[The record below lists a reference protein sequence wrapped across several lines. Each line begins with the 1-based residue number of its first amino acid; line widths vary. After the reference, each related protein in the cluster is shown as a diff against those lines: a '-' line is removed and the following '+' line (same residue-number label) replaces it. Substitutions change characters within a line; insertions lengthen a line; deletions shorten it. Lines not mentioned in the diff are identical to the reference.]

1 MSIFVK
7 DTVHEIIYN
16 DLIQVIESNL
26 DWDRFKNKTILI
38 TGANG
43 FLPAYMVYGFL
54 LLNDH
59 KNLNIKVL
67 GLVRNEEKARL
78 KFGDLLQ
85 RPDFEFLVQDVKEP
99 IITDQPIHFC
109 IHAASQAS
117 PKYYKIDPVGTINAN
132 VLGTNNLLHLAKEK
146 NMDSFLFV
154 SSGEVYGQ
162 VEEENVPT
170 KENQYGYTDI
180 LDVRSCYGE
189 AKRLSETM
197 CVAWFQQFGVQAKTI
212 RPFHTYGP
220 GLEMNDGRVYADFV
234 SDIVHDRNIIMKSDG
249 SARRAFCYIA
259 DATLGFFT
267 VLLSGENGKAYN
279 LGNSKAEYSIL
290 ELAEVLCTLFPNKML
305 KVIRDETMPAG
316 NYMKSPIAR
325 NCPDT
330 TALEAL
336 GWKSWTTVEQ
346 GFYNTIQF
354 TNEITRDK
362 VEI

>member
-1 MSIFVK
+1 MSILIK
-7 DTVHEIIYN
+7 DQVHEIVYT
-16 DLIQVIESNL
+16 DLLQIIVAGLSWN
-26 DWDRFKNKTILI
+26 RFSNKTILI

-43 FLPAYMVYGFL
+43 FLPAYMVYTLL
-54 LLNDH
+54 LLNDN
-59 KNLNIKVL
+59 KNLNIKIL
-67 GLVRNEEKARL
+67 GLVRNEEKAKI
-78 KFGDLLQ
+78 KFGALLN
-85 RPDFEFLVQDVKEP
+85 RGDFKLLVQDVKEP
-99 IITDQPIHFC
+99 VVLDQPIHFC

-132 VLGTNNLLHLAKEK
+132 VLGTNNLLNLAKEK
-146 NMDSFLFV
+146 NMESFLFV

-162 VEEENVPT
+162 VQEENVPT
-170 KENQYGYTDI
+170 KENQYGYINI

-189 AKRLSETM
+189 GKRLAETM
-197 CVAWFQQFGVQAKTI
+197 CVAWFQQFGVPAKTI

-234 SDIVHDRNIIMKSDG
+234 SDIVEGRNIVMKSDG

-267 VLLSGENGKAYN
+267 VLLSGENGNAYN
-279 LGNSKAEYSIL
+279 VGNSKADYSIM
-290 ELAEVLCTLFPNKML
+290 ELAEVLCSLFPEKNL
-305 KVIRDETMPAG
+305 KVIRDETVTG

-330 TALEAL
+330 SALEQL
-336 GWKSWTTVEQ
+336 GWNSWTTIEK
-346 GFYNTIQF
+346 GFYNTIKF

-362 VEI
+362 VKV